1 MIREMPE
8 WEKPREKLLR
18 EGREVLSNG
27 EILALIIRTGTKEK
41 SALQIA
47 DELLSFDKSGLR
59 FLTECT
65 PEELKSISGLGDAK
79 VCELLAAVEL
89 GKRIATMPPPKRD
102 IIKSSDDIAD
112 LFMEKMRYLKKEH
125 FICLMVNAKGE
136 IIEEYQVSV
145 GDLNS
150 STTHPREVFIKA
162 IRRSAGS
169 VAFVHNHPSGDPH
182 PSEADIETTKRLVEA
197 GTLLGIP
204 VLDHIII
211 GDGTFFSLKAQGL
224 M

>member
-18 EGREVLSNG
+18 VGREGLSNG

-47 DELLSFDKSGLR
+47 DELLSFDQSGLR

-79 VCELLAAVEL
+79 VCEILAAVEL
-89 GKRIATMPPPKRD
+89 GKRIATMPPPKRTV
-102 IIKSSDDIAD
+102 IRNSNDIAD

-136 IIEEYQVSV
+136 IIEEHQVSV
-145 GDLNS
+145 GDLSS

-169 VAFVHNHPSGDPH
+169 VAFIHNHPSGDPF

-204 VLDHIII
+204 VLDHVII
-211 GDGTFFSLKAQGL
+211 GDGTFFSMKAKGL